1 MQDVLLDR
9 GADPPHGVSRKPKP
23 AIRVETLDC
32 LHHADI
38 ALGDQLRE
46 RQSIAAITHRDFCD
60 EAEVASDELVRGL
73 RIFVLFP
80 TLGEHVFLPR
90 LQHRKFA
97 DLLKIPRQVSFRGD
111 GRYRKGG
118 HRRLL
123 LRLKS
128 VMGKRWREC
137 RDPAPIP
144 PRAYPT
150 KIV

>member
-1 MQDVLLDR
+1 MQDISLDR
-9 GADPPHGVSRKPKP
+9 GADPPHGVSRKPEP
-23 AIRVETLDC
+23 AIRVKTRDR

-38 ALGDQLRE
+38 ALGDQLRKRE
-46 RQSIAAITHRDFCD
+46 TVAAIAHRDLGD

-73 RIFVLFP
+73 RILVLFP

-111 GRYRKGG
+111 GRNGKGG
-118 HRRLL
+118 HRRLV

-128 VMGKRWREC
+128 VKCKRWREC